1 MRSSTET
8 ANELNEKV
16 HEVLRRGFTRSELTA
31 LMPYEEYKNL
41 LLINDHITYENHI
54 ISSGGAEVVTVVGVT
69 VKPVE
74 GIDKVYVCL

>member
-8 ANELNEKV
+8 VNELNGKV
-16 HEVLRRGFTRSELTA
+16 YEILRRGYDRKELTA
-31 LMPYEEYKNL
+31 LMPIEEYRNL
-41 LLINDHITYENHI
+41 LLINDHITYNDHVLHED
-54 ISSGGAEVVTVVGVT
+54 GTEVVTVVGVT

>member
-8 ANELNEKV
+8 VNELNGKV
-16 HEVLRRGFTRSELTA
+16 YEVLRRGFTRSELTA

-54 ISSGGAEVVTVVGVT
+54 ISSDGTEVVTVVGVT